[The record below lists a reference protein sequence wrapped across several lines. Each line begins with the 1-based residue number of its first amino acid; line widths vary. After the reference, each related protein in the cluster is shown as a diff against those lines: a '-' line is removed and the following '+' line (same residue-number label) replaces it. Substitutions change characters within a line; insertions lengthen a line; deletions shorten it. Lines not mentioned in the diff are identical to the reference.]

1 MAASSEPMGEV
12 HMLLLTQ
19 LHIFVC
25 VTSSQRI
32 FVHSKKPLPLCRPH
46 CSTTSVYRLW
56 VAPAHS
62 STYPGVYIS
71 IISLTLM
78 AQPNLPEW
86 LYPLPGV
93 VQVQCQ
99 QVDLA
104 YWAWA
109 DFLSLAGVLPLSYFP
124 WHRIISICFG
134 YCLLSLLFLPSLLYR
149 RLVVIFFLACRSF
162 SCLSLLCSSWGRGRG
177 CEVLGSSLLLYI
189 LVLHLSA
196 LCIRA
201 CVIDTVVVG
210 GCTLDSKLRL
220 EQ

>member
-109 DFLSLAGVLPLSYFP
+109 DFLSLAGSP
-124 WHRIISICFG
+124 I
-134 YCLLSLLFLPSLLYR
+134 LLSLASDYFYLLWLLLAFVAIPSQLTLPSACCYFLSGLSFLFLSVF
-149 RLVVIFFLACRSF
+149 VVFFMGADRE
-162 SCLSLLCSSWGRGRG
+162 GM
-177 CEVLGSSLLLYI
+177 
-189 LVLHLSA
+189 
-196 LCIRA
+196 
-201 CVIDTVVVG
+201 
-210 GCTLDSKLRL
+210 
-220 EQ
+220 